1 MAFGTVDDT
10 VLVAFA
16 LADEVEGDLQLFCES
31 KGLDLNG
38 LRFSLFWA
46 ALRCHTDAKCYLK
59 KNSKIA
65 NVVLPYSCSQLTE
78 KKREKQI
85 VRSSGLL
92 RSIRTLSK
100 DSLYT
105 VIAPVIES

>member
-59 KNSKIA
+59 KKLQNSK
-65 NVVLPYSCSQLTE
+65 CSF
-78 KKREKQI
+78 I
-85 VRSSGLL
+85 VFM
-92 RSIRTLSK
+92 
-100 DSLYT
+100 
-105 VIAPVIES
+105 